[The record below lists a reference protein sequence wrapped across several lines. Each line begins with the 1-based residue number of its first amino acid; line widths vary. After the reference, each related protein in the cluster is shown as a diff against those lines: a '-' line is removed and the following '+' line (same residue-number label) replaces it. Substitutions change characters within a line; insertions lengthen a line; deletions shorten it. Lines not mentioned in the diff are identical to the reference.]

1 MATVYSGHR
10 PTAANIITGAGVLRG
25 FLVSTAQTTPQT
37 VTLYD
42 NTAASGTILA
52 VVYLNPAQSPFFL
65 MLDRHD
71 RLAFATGLSY
81 AGANCELLIWA
92 VKH

>member
-1 MATVYSGHR
+1 MATMYRGTRAS
-10 PTAANIITGAGVLRG
+10 AANIITGAGSLRG
-25 FLVSTAQTTPQT
+25 LLISHNQATVQT

-52 VVYLNPAQSPFFL
+52 QIYLNPAQSPY
-65 MLDRHD
+65 
-71 RLAFATGLSY
+71 RLALARDDAITFATGLSWS
-81 AGANCELLIWA
+81 GTNCELNVWA